1 MKLLLIAVFTSFGLI
16 SFSQKVINDVNAEER
31 EVSAFSG
38 IKVSGGID
46 VYLSQSENY
55 ALAVSASEDKY
66 RENIKTEIRDRIL
79 TIWFDSDNFRWMR
92 GDKKLR
98 AYISFK
104 DIQSLEA
111 SGACSIKIEDQM
123 NTASFSLRLSGACD
137 ISGNLKVSDMFM
149 DLSGASTV
157 KLEGA
162 VENLK
167 IECSGASDVK
177 DYDLQVENCVAKI
190 SGASDVKISINK
202 SISASASGASSL
214 KYKGNP
220 DKRDVA
226 TSGASSISQRN
237 N

>member
-1 MKLLLIAVFTSFGLI
+1 MKLLLIAVFTSFGLV
-16 SFSQKVINDVNAEER
+16 SFSQKVINDVNAAVR
-31 EVSAFSG
+31 NVSAFSG

-55 ALAVSASEDKY
+55 ALAVSASDDKY
-66 RENIKTEIRDRIL
+66 RENIKTEIRDGIL

-123 NTASFSLRLSGACD
+123 NTGSFSLRLSGACD